1 MNQTPPTTPLVV
13 GDPPRIGPYLL
24 HGRMNTGGSG
34 VTYAA
39 SDEQGR
45 WAALTVV
52 REEHVAVPGFRSRFA
67 HHVGLVRKVRST
79 GLAPLLAAD
88 HTAPRPWFA
97 TAYVP
102 GPTVRDMVATHGPM
116 PGGQVRDLAARIAA
130 ALADVHAAGAVY
142 PNLTPSGVVLGP
154 DGPVLAGFEAHVA
167 AADSAGWVDPECFV
181 GRLSSR
187 IDMFSW
193 GSVVAFAATGRAPF
207 GEDGPEA
214 VAHRHERGRPDL
226 FGVPRDLAGP
236 ITAALAPLADDRPD
250 AAGLARALSG
260 SDAPPPPEP
269 PRSKAGLYVAL
280 AVAALVLLLGAA
292 ALALWAVGRDG
303 GSASA
308 SASGGVAAGV
318 PWEERGEG
326 AGPVAGG

>member
-1 MNQTPPTTPLVV
+1 MNETPPTTPLVA
-13 GDPPRIGPYLL
+13 GDPAQVGPYPL

-39 SDEQGR
+39 PDGHGG

-67 HHVGLVRKVRST
+67 HHVGLVQRVRSPRV
-79 GLAPLLAAD
+79 APLLAAD
-88 HTAPRPWFA
+88 GSAPRPWFA

-116 PGGQVRDLAARIAA
+116 PGGQVRELAAGIAA

-142 PNLTPSGVVLGP
+142 PNLTPAGVVLGP
-154 DGPVLAGFEAHVA
+154 DGPVLTGFEAHVA
-167 AADSAGWVDPECFV
+167 AADSAGWVDPECFT
-181 GRLSSR
+181 GRLSSS

-207 GEDGPEA
+207 GTGDPDA
-214 VAHRHERGRPDL
+214 VAHRHENGRPDL

-236 ITAALAPLADDRPD
+236 VSAALVPLAEDRPD
-250 AAGLARALSG
+250 AAGLARALTG
-260 SDAPPPPEP
+260 SDGPPPPP
-269 PRSKAGLYVAL
+269 GRKRSVTGPAVAL
-280 AVAALVLLLGAA
+280 AAAALVLVLLGAA
-292 ALALWAVGRDG
+292 VALWALVREGGPAGAG
-303 GSASA
+303 GSAA
-308 SASGGVAAGV
+308 GAERVGTQASG
-318 PWEERGEG
+318 
-326 AGPVAGG
+326 AGG

>member
-1 MNQTPPTTPLVV
+1 MNETPPTTPLVA
-13 GDPPRIGPYLL
+13 GDPPQVGPYLL

-39 SDEQGR
+39 PDGHGG
-45 WAALTVV
+45 WVALTVV
-52 REEHVAVPGFRSRFA
+52 RREHVAVPGFRSRFA
-67 HHVGLVRKVRST
+67 HHVGLVRKVRSP
-79 GLAPLLAAD
+79 GLAPLIAAD
-88 HTAPRPWFA
+88 QSAPLPWFA

-116 PGGQVRDLAARIAA
+116 PGGQVRDLAARIAST
-130 ALADVHAAGAVY
+130 LADVHAAGAVY
-142 PNLTPSGVVLGP
+142 PNLTPAGVVLGP

-167 AADSAGWVDPECFV
+167 AADSVGWVDPECFV

-207 GEDGPEA
+207 GTDDPDT
-214 VAHRHERGRPDL
+214 VAHRHENGRPDL

-236 ITAALAPLADDRPD
+236 VAAALAPLADDRPD

-260 SDAPPPPEP
+260 SVTPPPPP
-269 PRSKAGLYVAL
+269 APKRPSTGLLVAL
-280 AVAALVLLLGAA
+280 GAAVLAVLLGAA
-292 ALALWAVGRDG
+292 LTLWAVGRDG
-303 GSASA
+303 GPPETGGSAVGA
-308 SASGGVAAGV
+308 ELEGPEEPTAG
-318 PWEERGEG
+318 
-326 AGPVAGG
+326 A